1 MGLSMDL
8 GFPIIKM
15 DLPTRGAGRTIK
27 GQRMGFLNF
36 WKIKAMLGNGLKDSS
51 VVKEF

>member
-1 MGLSMDL
+1 MGLSMGL
-8 GFPIIKM
+8 GFPIIEM
-15 DLPTRGAGRTIK
+15 GHPTRGAGLTIK
-27 GQRMGFLNF
+27 GRRMGFLNF